1 MDKIYI
7 TKTNL
12 NEVLTNYKRINEDY
26 PKPVLVIIAAFL
38 TAMIAI
44 ISFFIFL
51 LVIVAILLYALLFWV
66 DIVIG
71 KYIIKGILK
80 L

>member
-7 TKTNL
+7 TKTKL
-12 NEVLTNYKRINEDY
+12 NEVLSTYRQVNNDY
-26 PKPVLVIIAAFL
+26 PKPVLTLIAVLLTVLMSVIAFIAVIL
-38 TAMIAI
+38 VMIG
-44 ISFFIFL
+44 L
-51 LVIVAILLYALLFWV
+51 LVYALLFWV

-71 KYIIKGILK
+71 KYIIKRILK